1 MRTPF
6 IPPPLSAPRHKI
18 LTLPNRGDLSVD
30 ERKEYILAVL
40 CLQAKPPKA
49 PKDKVPGSLS
59 RFDDFV
65 ATHMTM
71 AGALHSPSNLF
82 AAHRYYLYI
91 YEKALREECGYTGY
105 QPVTST
111 SSRPPAPAQTTHTA
125 PSWRTRISIAFITG
139 IWGSRS

>member
-1 MRTPF
+1 M
-6 IPPPLSAPRHKI
+6 
-18 LTLPNRGDLSVD
+18 
-30 ERKEYILAVL
+30 L

-91 YEKALREECGYTGY
+91 YEKALRQECGYTGY
-105 QPVTST
+105 QPVSFPSPTLCVCQRVGVRGVCMMADWKST
-111 SSRPPAPAQTTHTA
+111 
-125 PSWRTRISIAFITG
+125 
-139 IWGSRS
+139 